1 MMKENSNMKINF
13 GLPSMWLVH
22 AYTIA
27 LGIIIGFHKPIYDW
41 TKTDLIIILF
51 PSLVEICLGLSI
63 LFIFLLVL
71 LVKAISR
78 K

>member
-1 MMKENSNMKINF
+1 MKENLNKKITLS
-13 GLPSMWLVH
+13 LPSMWLVH